1 MHLRPVIRDDLP
13 CIADIGTEAFRDDN
27 LQTIFFPPKAVE
39 NGSLRRNIMLRIRRR
54 LVETGTHCFVSV
66 SDEKDEFWSGKPEL
80 LGYAFWV
87 RVGKSEAAMKWQ
99 TDTLSSKLERT
110 LIGAEMWYSEAFIDR
125 DRPWD
130 KIHHVRNLTIDNFG
144 SIPEYLELA
153 ALAVNPTFHRRG
165 VGGMMLKYGI
175 DLAQMEQVPIVLEAS
190 PAGTQLYTKF
200 GFRETGRTEIFPE
213 VIVVAMQLNTKV

>member
-1 MHLRPVIRDDLP
+1 MHLRPLARDDLP
-13 CIADIGTEAFRDDN
+13 SIADLGTVAFRDDN

-39 NGSLRRNIMLRIRRR
+39 NGSLRRNIILRIRKR
-54 LVETGTHCFVSV
+54 LVETGTHCFVSE
-66 SDEKDEFWSGKPEL
+66 SDETDEFWSGKPEL

-87 RVGKSEAAMKWQ
+87 RVGKSEAARKWQ
-99 TDTLSSKLERT
+99 TDTLFSKLERT
-110 LIGAEMWYSEAFIDR
+110 LIGVEMWYCETFLDR

-153 ALAVNPTFHRRG
+153 ALAVDPKFHRRG

-175 DLAQMEQVPIVLEAS
+175 DLAQKEQIPVVLEAS

-200 GFRETGRTEIFPE
+200 GFRETGSTEMFPE
-213 VIVVAMQLNTKV
+213 VMVVAMQLDPKV